1 MRTTITSILSRLSN
15 AVSGTEKELYTE
27 QELNNF
33 AAFYLDKWD
42 ENTSEDVVAEAF
54 MDYWWDTDHPCRRCS
69 VCGKLMNEG
78 YCEDMGAAYYCRTN
92 AFTPNTPMRSGQPN
106 AKATTR
112 AITQSGNNQNFI
124 LWQI

>member
-78 YCEDMGAAYYCRTN
+78 YCEDMGAAPGKNYWDS
-92 AFTPNTPMRSGQPN
+92 AAMRRGQPP
-106 AKATTR
+106 AKATTS
-112 AITQSGNNQNFI
+112 AITLCGNNQNFV
-124 LWQI
+124 LWQF

>member
-1 MRTTITSILSRLSN
+1 MNDMRTTITSILSRLSN

-69 VCGKLMNEG
+69 V
-78 YCEDMGAAYYCRTN
+78 
-92 AFTPNTPMRSGQPN
+92 
-106 AKATTR
+106 
-112 AITQSGNNQNFI
+112 
-124 LWQI
+124 